1 MTTSDIATDTPPTPE
16 ALLRN
21 AKTLALMGVVLLPW
35 ATELLALRRA
45 ERALEAY
52 RSSGR
57 DDPAL
62 EKSIHR
68 VRAFSLLVAALAWGL
83 TILAWF
89 RLSR

>member
-1 MTTSDIATDTPPTPE
+1 MTMSETDTEPSPTPE

-21 AKTLALMGVVLLPW
+21 AKTLALMGVAILPF
-35 ATELLALRRA
+35 AVELLAFRRA

-68 VRAFSLLVAALAWGL
+68 VRAFSLLVAALTWGL
-83 TILAWF
+83 IILGWF
-89 RLSR
+89 TLRG

>member
-1 MTTSDIATDTPPTPE
+1 MTMSETDTEPSPTPE

-21 AKTLALMGVVLLPW
+21 AKTLALMGVAILPF
-35 ATELLALRRA
+35 AVELLAFRRA

-68 VRAFSLLVAALAWGL
+68 VRAFSLLVAALTWGL
-83 TILAWF
+83 IILGWLAL
-89 RLSR
+89 RG

>member
-21 AKTLALMGVVLLPW
+21 AKTLALMGVAILPF
-35 ATELLALRRA
+35 AVELLAFRRA

-62 EKSIHR
+62 EKSIRR
-68 VRAFSLLVAALAWGL
+68 VRAFSLLVAAVTWGL
-83 TILAWF
+83 MIFAWARF
-89 RLSR
+89 RG